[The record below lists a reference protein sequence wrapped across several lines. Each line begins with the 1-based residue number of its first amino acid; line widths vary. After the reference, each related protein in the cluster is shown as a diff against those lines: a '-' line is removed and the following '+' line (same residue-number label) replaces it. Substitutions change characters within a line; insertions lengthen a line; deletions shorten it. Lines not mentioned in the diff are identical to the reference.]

1 MPRGRPTQNG
11 LADPVLPP
19 VERIT
24 VRIWWFAV
32 TLIPFILL
40 MIMGQ
45 LEGRNAALKA
55 GLFAGG
61 IFGILLVGSV
71 YMCWHLGYIQALMS
85 NDESGGQPQSQRQ
98 HGEGKGGEEKDEK
111 KGVRDVEMGRIKEQ
125 QQQQRPH

>member
-1 MPRGRPTQNG
+1 M
-11 LADPVLPP
+11 
-19 VERIT
+19 
-24 VRIWWFAV
+24 

-45 LEGRNAALKA
+45 LEGRNAAFKA
-55 GLFAGG
+55 GLLFAGG

-85 NDESGGQPQSQRQ
+85 NDESGGQPQSLRQ

-111 KGVRDVEMGRIKEQ
+111 KGVRDLEMGRAKEKQ
-125 QQQQRPH
+125 QERPH